1 MKSIAIAA
9 VALTLC
15 TIPVASFAQS
25 KTPPTFTCRSLN
37 SGETADATI
46 RNTPVICHIADM
58 GKIDAAMMAVMND
71 NLTAGQK
78 AKLQA
83 AMLVMHD
90 ELLLTPHYPGFNGD
104 QNNR

>member
-1 MKSIAIAA
+1 MKPIAIAA
-9 VALTLC
+9 IALTLC
-15 TIPVASFAQS
+15 TIPVVSFAQS
-25 KTPPTFTCRSLN
+25 ASSPTFACRSLK

-46 RNTPVICHIADM
+46 RNTPVICHVANMD
-58 GKIDAAMMAVMND
+58 KIHAAMMAVMND

-83 AMLVMHD
+83 AMLVMQD

-104 QNNR
+104 ANNR

>member
-1 MKSIAIAA
+1 MKPIAIVA

-46 RNTPVICHIADM
+46 RNTPVICHVANMD
-58 GKIDAAMMAVMND
+58 KIHTAMMAVMND
-71 NLTAGQK
+71 NLSRRSK
-78 AKLQA
+78 S
-83 AMLVMHD
+83 
-90 ELLLTPHYPGFNGD
+90 
-104 QNNR
+104 